1 MEILT
6 STIELIAAI
15 QLLAGLARHCS
26 LGIALN
32 DLQSSLANCGHNA
45 DTFLRLGAAST
56 RDSRMRTT
64 GLSAKTL
71 NSWTE
76 LPSGY
81 GKAQGIRA
89 MTSAETRPH
98 ERVVGGSARV
108 TDCCG
113 GSRSLTRREF

>member
-45 DTFLRLGAAST
+45 DTFLRLGAASI

-64 GLSAKTL
+64 DLRRSRAAGGTAPGFFMCNMRYL
-71 NSWTE
+71 NRPGFME
-76 LPSGY
+76 PRRLA
-81 GKAQGIRA
+81 AQLGDLEITA
-89 MTSAETRPH
+89 N
-98 ERVVGGSARV
+98 
-108 TDCCG
+108 
-113 GSRSLTRREF
+113 

>member
-45 DTFLRLGAAST
+45 DTLLRLVDASK

-71 NSWTE
+71 NSLTE
-76 LPSGY
+76 LLSGM
-81 GKAQGIRA
+81 AEA
-89 MTSAETRPH
+89 TSSE
-98 ERVVGGSARV
+98 
-108 TDCCG
+108 
-113 GSRSLTRREF
+113 L

>member
-45 DTFLRLGAAST
+45 DTFLRLGAASI

-64 GLSAKTL
+64 DCVEAGLRGGTAPGFFMCNMRYL
-71 NSWTE
+71 NRPGFME
-76 LPSGY
+76 PRRLA
-81 GKAQGIRA
+81 AQLGDLEITA
-89 MTSAETRPH
+89 N
-98 ERVVGGSARV
+98 
-108 TDCCG
+108 
-113 GSRSLTRREF
+113 